1 MSEYTVP
8 FDALV
13 YLLDGEAEI
22 VISDKPIRLKK
33 GEIAIMPANQPN
45 ALKAVE
51 NFKMILAMIR
61 S

>member
-1 MSEYTVP
+1 LNEYTVP

-13 YLLDGEAEI
+13 YLLNGEAEI

-33 GEIAIMPANQPN
+33 GETIIMPANQPN
-45 ALKAVE
+45 ALKAIG
-51 NFKMILAMIR
+51 NFKMILTMIR